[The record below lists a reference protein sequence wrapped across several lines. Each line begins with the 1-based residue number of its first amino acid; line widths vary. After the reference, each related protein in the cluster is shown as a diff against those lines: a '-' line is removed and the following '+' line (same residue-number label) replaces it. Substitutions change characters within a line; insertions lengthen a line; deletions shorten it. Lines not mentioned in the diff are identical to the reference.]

1 MPRQFLHICNHV
13 LFIDNLHTEQ
23 RFNDVF
29 HGFGPP
35 ALRGDTE
42 NGIAGMRV
50 DVHETDDS
58 YDIHADLPGVEKD
71 DIEIT
76 LLNDVLTVS
85 AKKNTESE
93 KKKKGKVIYRERS
106 SGSISRSFSVSPGT
120 TQADIEANFKDG
132 VLTLSVP
139 KSSPKPEEPA
149 SQRIPI
155 K

>member
-1 MPRQFLHICNHV
+1 MNLIPRNQIFDFDSL
-13 LFIDNLHTEQ
+13 
-23 RFNDVF
+23 FNDAF
-29 HGFGPP
+29 HGFGRP
-35 ALRGDTE
+35 ALREDSEST
-42 NGIAGMRV
+42 IAGMRV
-50 DVHETDDS
+50 DVHETEDS

-76 LLNDVLTVS
+76 LHNDVLTVS

-120 TQADIEANFKDG
+120 TQDDIDANFKDG

-139 KSSPKPEEPA
+139 KVGPKQEA
-149 SQRIPI
+149 SSQRIPV

>member
-1 MPRQFLHICNHV
+1 MNLVPRNQIFDFDSL
-13 LFIDNLHTEQ
+13 
-23 RFNDVF
+23 FNDVF
-29 HGFGPP
+29 HGFGRP